1 MGDFNEYSNI
11 YKRGMSTGIDKGRQ
25 MASDSIRSDI
35 TSILDGSGNNT
46 EKLTAIVEKLNIDRE
61 VHADVINNR
70 TDGDTKPHQG
80 DDGRGITV
88 HTQSNPNTG
97 DTSGDSTQGGSDT

>member
-35 TSILDGSGNNT
+35 TSILDGAGNNT
-46 EKLTAIVEKLNIDRE
+46 EKLSAIVEKLNIDRE

-70 TDGDTKPHQG
+70 TDGDPESHQG
-80 DDGRGITV
+80 DE
-88 HTQSNPNTG
+88 
-97 DTSGDSTQGGSDT
+97 

>member
-25 MASDSIRSDI
+25 MESDTIRSDI
-35 TSILDGSGNNT
+35 TSILDGAGNNT
-46 EKLTAIVEKLNIDRE
+46 EKLSAIVEKLNIDRE
-61 VHADVINNR
+61 VHADVINTR

-80 DDGRGITV
+80 DDGRGITIY
-88 HTQSNPNTG
+88 TESNTNTG
-97 DTSGDSTQGGSDT
+97 DISGDSTQGGSDN

>member
-25 MASDSIRSDI
+25 MESDSIKSDI

-61 VHADVINNR
+61 VHADVINDR
-70 TDGDTKPHQG
+70 TDGNN
-80 DDGRGITV
+80 
-88 HTQSNPNTG
+88 QSDAGNE
-97 DTSGDSTQGGSDT
+97 

>member
-35 TSILDGSGNNT
+35 TSILDGAGNNT

-61 VHADVINNR
+61 VRADVINDR
-70 TDGDTKPHQG
+70 TDGNN
-80 DDGRGITV
+80 
-88 HTQSNPNTG
+88 QS
-97 DTSGDSTQGGSDT
+97 DASDE